1 MEDTKPKIII
11 GNKEAFSYQR
21 WSYFNTSG
29 WSWGTT
35 GRNCIPLPM
44 RAFCQKT
51 ILWRLS
57 QGVWHL
63 VNRQIFY

>member
-1 MEDTKPKIII
+1 MEDSKPKIII
-11 GNKEAFSYQR
+11 GNKGAFSYQR

-35 GRNCIPLPM
+35 ERNSSPLPL

-51 ILWRLS
+51 IL
-57 QGVWHL
+57 
-63 VNRQIFY
+63 